1 MSAERFASHDDD
13 PEAPLVDRLLL
24 ALGMWPSYVTELG
37 EDAVIEAAV
46 VIRGNAHRYPM
57 AAEDYGR
64 VDDTRVALVQAVL
77 ELIPPGWRPDVK
89 GYEDELDSV
98 DEFRAFAYLHHL
110 AQAQPKADTP

>member
-1 MSAERFASHDDD
+1 LA
-13 PEAPLVDRLLL
+13 DRLLL

-37 EDAVIEAAV
+37 EQAVIDAAV

-64 VDDTRVALVQAVL
+64 VDDTRVALVEGVL

-89 GYEDELDSV
+89 GYEEGYEDELDSV
-98 DEFRAFAYLHHL
+98 DESRAFAYLRHL
-110 AQAQPKADTP
+110 AQRSEAATP